1 MWKGVYKR
9 IQKSTNPLLV
19 IFMKSA
25 DMHSLVSH
33 ATKQVKAIYQ
43 TIFEFNDHNGHFG
56 FFWYHYHV
64 TNSMGQ
70 VCSTLNTN
78 KVTQSGATTI
88 LVRASL
94 FRRFSTQWPLH
105 LLLFFFSLSLSLS
118 SLLSVL
124 LLLLTWPARQE
135 LSVDSCIQMYAST
148 LTKTDMLRVY
158 YLRK

>member
-1 MWKGVYKR
+1 
-9 IQKSTNPLLV
+9 
-19 IFMKSA
+19 MKSA

-70 VCSTLNTN
+70 VCS
-78 KVTQSGATTI
+78 
-88 LVRASL
+88 
-94 FRRFSTQWPLH
+94 
-105 LLLFFFSLSLSLS
+105 FSLSLSLS
-118 SLLSVL
+118 SLLTVL

-135 LSVDSCIQMYAST
+135 LIVDTGQLYLSKS
-148 LTKTDMLRVY
+148 DMFKVSNV
-158 YLRK
+158 KQGE